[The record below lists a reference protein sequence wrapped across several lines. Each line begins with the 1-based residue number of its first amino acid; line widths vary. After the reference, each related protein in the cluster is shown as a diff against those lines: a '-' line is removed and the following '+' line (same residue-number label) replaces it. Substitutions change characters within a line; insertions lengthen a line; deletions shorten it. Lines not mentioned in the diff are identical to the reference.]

1 MQLPNRYE
9 DKRHLL
15 AATVLAVLLAMFL
28 VALFQLL
35 ASPGRYPVLPY

>member
-15 AATVLAVLLAMFL
+15 ATTVIAILLAMFL
-28 VALFQLL
+28 VALLQML
-35 ASPGRYPVLPY
+35 ASPGLYPVLPY